1 MSALELICLG
11 LGLSLAFGLLVARC
25 IAWGGK

>member
-1 MSALELICLG
+1 MTALELIGLG
-11 LGLSLAFGLLVARC
+11 FGLSLAFGLLIGRC